1 MAKRKQDDTAVADSS
16 GNVFADL
23 GLPHGEVEMLK
34 ISVAM
39 AISKTIQKRGL
50 TQSQAAKI
58 VGTDQAKMSALMRGV
73 LKGFTVERLMGFLV
87 RLGRDIEIKIGSAK
101 DTAGKIKIRSAA

>member
-1 MAKRKQDDTAVADSS
+1 MIYKQNRTAVGNSS

-23 GLPHGEVEMLK
+23 GLPHCEVEMLK
-34 ISVAM
+34 IGMAM

-50 TQSQAAKI
+50 TQAQAAKI

-87 RLGRDIEIKIGSAK
+87 RLGRDI
-101 DTAGKIKIRSAA
+101 